1 MLRRDYAFA
10 LLVQVFDRTDDKI
23 GVVGLIR
30 HILHRLHFFP
40 GLTLVMIGL
49 AILYQIF
56 RWLPDRQQRKPS
68 FLLGILGAGGLLWA
82 GYFLEFQRVIR
93 YFPSSWATWVEC
105 GALVEIVCL
114 VGMFLGLLAWRG
126 IPLFRPERR
135 RFLQVAGAGLCV
147 APLGAAGFGVVERN
161 RFQLS
166 EVDVPIPNLPKDLDG
181 LRIVQITDIHLSPF
195 LSESQFARAVD
206 MANETRANLALVT
219 GDLISRRGDPL
230 DACLRQLARLR
241 AEAGVL
247 GCLGNHEIYTGTE
260 RYVAE
265 QGSKIGIDFLRHQA
279 KTLRFGKTDINF
291 AGVDYQQFQTAY
303 LVGVEKLI
311 VPGAFNVLLS
321 HNPDVFPV
329 ATAQGYTLTIAGHT
343 HGGQVNF
350 ELLHQNVNVARYFTP
365 YTRGLYRNGTSSVYV
380 SSGLGTIGVP
390 IRLGAPPEVSLLRLC
405 AI

>member
-1 MLRRDYAFA
+1 
-10 LLVQVFDRTDDKI
+10 VQGDDKI
-23 GVVGLIR
+23 VIVAWVLN
-30 HILHRLHFFP
+30 RLHFFP
-40 GLTLVMIGL
+40 GLTLVLVGL
-49 AILYQIF
+49 LILYQMF

-68 FLLGILGAGGLLWA
+68 FLLGMLGAGGLLWA
-82 GYFLEFQRVIR
+82 GYFLEFQRVLR
-93 YFPSSWATWVEC
+93 RVPTSWATWLEC
-105 GALVEIVCL
+105 AALIEIFCL
-114 VGMFLGLLAWRG
+114 AGMFLGLFVWRG
-126 IPLFRPERR
+126 VPRFQPSRR
-135 RFLQVAGAGLCV
+135 KFLQAAGAGFCV
-147 APLGAAGFGVVERN
+147 APLGAAGFGIVERN

-166 EVDVPIPNLPKDLDG
+166 EVDIPVPNLPKDLDG

-195 LSESQFARAVD
+195 MSEAEFARAVD

-241 AEAGVL
+241 ADAGVL

-260 RYVAE
+260 HYVAE
-265 QGSKIGIDFLRHQA
+265 EGRKIGIEFLRQQS
-279 KTLRFGKTDINF
+279 KTLRFGQAHINF
-291 AGVDYQQFQTAY
+291 AGVDYQQFQKPY
-303 LVGVEKLI
+303 LEGAEQMI
-311 VPGAFNVLLS
+311 VTGAFNVLLS

-329 ATAQGYTLTIAGHT
+329 AVGQGYALTIAGHT

-365 YTRGLYRNGTSSVYV
+365 FTRGLYRRGDASVYV

-390 IRLGAPPEVSLLRLC
+390 IRIGAPPEVSLLRLC